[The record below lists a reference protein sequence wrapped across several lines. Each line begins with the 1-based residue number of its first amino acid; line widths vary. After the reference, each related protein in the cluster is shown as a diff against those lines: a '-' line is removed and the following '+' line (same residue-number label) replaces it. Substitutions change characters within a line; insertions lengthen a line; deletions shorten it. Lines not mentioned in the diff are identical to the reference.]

1 MKKFLLLLCISL
13 ILFYPAYGQ
22 ISAKL
27 MRYMDVSDTQI
38 TFVYGGDIWVM
49 SKTGGTA
56 IQVTHSPGEESWP
69 RFSPDGKSIAY
80 TASYNG
86 NLDVYVMPAQGGVP
100 TRITYQSHGDR
111 MIDWHPDGEHILFA
125 STRESGIGR
134 VSQFYSV
141 NKTGGFPKKL
151 RVPYGELASYSPD
164 GKFF

>member
-1 MKKFLLLLCISL
+1 MNMKKTLLVWSTLFL
-13 ILFYPAYGQ
+13 FNNTYGQ

-49 SKTGGTA
+49 PKTGGTA

-86 NLDVYVMPAQGGVP
+86 NQDVYVMPALGGVP
-100 TRITYQSHGDR
+100 TR
-111 MIDWHPDGEHILFA
+111 W
-125 STRESGIGR
+125 STGIPMGIISCLPRHVKAEFNVSGNFIW
-134 VSQFYSV
+134 SIKKEDS
-141 NKTGGFPKKL
+141 PKN
-151 RVPYGELASYSPD
+151 
-164 GKFF
+164 